1 MDFLIVV
8 MPGFALGCSL
18 IMFGLMAGQLF
29 LYNKNGNKRSRDLAI
44 FCLVTGLFSLLEAI
58 FHSRSISITLF
69 KYLCEAGFP
78 VIFLASIFYLRSMTY
93 FIIVPRWVRRSFYY
107 GQGGLAFLAT
117 LPILHLLIFGTSIF
131 VNEANK
137 VETGNY
143 FMDTYSMTLGKTY
156 AFPHIILSLSSVL
169 NILLAFVM
177 LFRIRE
183 SSRDYILI
191 TGLVFT
197 IVASGTEMLLLP
209 FTVQFFVPVLFLSN
223 FFEAFRMNY
232 LVFSE
237 ESEEDVEEKPR
248 EERSESY
255 KEASIDEQRI
265 AQLAA
270 RLNQL
275 VKSESLY
282 RDPNLN
288 LARLASHLKIPS
300 YLLTQ
305 VLRFGL
311 NTNYYEYIS
320 EFRIEDVKAK
330 MQSAEYKH
338 LSIIE
343 IAYSAGF
350 NSKSSFNVAFKKQT
364 NMTPKQFRQKIAAGE
379 PQQSI

>member
-1 MDFLIVV
+1 

-18 IMFGLMAGQLF
+18 IMFGLMAGQIF
-29 LYNKNGNKRSRDLAI
+29 LYNKHGKKRSRDLAI
-44 FCLVTGLFSLLEAI
+44 FCFLTGWFSLFEAI
-58 FHSRSISITLF
+58 FHSRSVPFSLF
-69 KYLCEAGFP
+69 RYLCEAGFP
-78 VIFLASIFYLRSMTY
+78 VIFLASFFYLKSMAY
-93 FIIVPRWVRRSFYY
+93 FIIVPRWTRRLFYF
-107 GQGGLAFLAT
+107 GQGLLASLST
-117 LPILHLLIFGTSIF
+117 LPIIHLLIFGTSIF
-131 VNEANK
+131 VDEINK

-143 FMDTYSMTLGKTY
+143 FMDTYSMTLGKTNM
-156 AFPHIILSLSSVL
+156 FPHVILSLSSAL

-177 LFRIRE
+177 LFKIRE
-183 SSRDYILI
+183 SSRDYFLI

-197 IVASGTEMLLLP
+197 IVASGTEMLILP
-209 FTVQFFVPVLFLSN
+209 FTVQFFVPILFLSN

-232 LVFSE
+232 LVFTE
-237 ESEEDVEEKPR
+237 ESEKENEEQAENEK
-248 EERSESY
+248 SENY

-265 AQLAA
+265 AELAD
-270 RLNQL
+270 RLNHL
-275 VKSESLY
+275 VKSQSLY

-288 LARLASHLKIPS
+288 LARLAAHLKIPS

-320 EFRIEDVKAK
+320 ELRIEDVKTK
-330 MQSAEYKH
+330 MLSLQYKH

-364 NMTPKQFRQKIAAGE
+364 NMTPKQFRQ
-379 PQQSI
+379 QYTSQSPEDSL